1 MNSVSQ
7 RYKYD
12 VKHSVHL
19 TGRLHFPLLWP
30 NYFFM
35 NEMCLTFIFIEF
47 VRTQTNT
54 HTHTPKYNTY
64 CMHFKA
70 LFWPGIII
78 YPEWPKWTQV
88 ITSGQIIALKRMTCL
103 GSLYSPVLAADVCVW
118 TNLSIELETAIYPQT
133 TLMDPKVLRLVEWED
148 TSKILWNGYGKFKII
163 HVFLYLMRCIQ

>member
-1 MNSVSQ
+1 MLQIWCKTQCTPDRSPTFPSTLTKLFLYEWNVSDF
-7 RYKYD
+7 YIYWICSYPN
-12 VKHSVHL
+12 KH
-19 TGRLHFPLLWP
+19 
-30 NYFFM
+30 
-35 NEMCLTFIFIEF
+35 
-47 VRTQTNT
+47 T

-148 TSKILWNGYGKFKII
+148 TSKTLWNGYGKFKII